1 MALDELRDFFSIALL
16 TATLRMTTPLVFA
29 AMGGLL
35 SERAGVM
42 NIALE
47 GFMLI
52 GAFSAAAGAHY
63 TGSAYLGLLL
73 GAAAAAVAAAVH
85 AFWCV
90 TLRGDQIV
98 AGTAINLL
106 GLGLPAFLLQ
116 RLFGTAGRSPTVDK
130 LPSLVGGLNV
140 LVPAAF
146 LTVLAVHYLLH
157 STKPGLRVMAAG
169 EHPQAA
175 ESVGINVARYRYA
188 AVLASGVLAGIGG
201 AFLSIGDLSLFTTG
215 MTNGRGFIAL
225 AAMIFGNWTPL
236 GTLGA
241 AVLFGAAQATQLQA
255 QATGLP
261 INKELIIALPYLLT
275 LVAITG
281 LVRHS
286 RPPAGLGRHPTAH

>member
-1 MALDELRDFFSIALL
+1 MAS
-16 TATLRMTTPLVFA
+16 PLIFA

-35 SERAGVM
+35 SERSGVM

-47 GFMLI
+47 GFMLV
-52 GAFSAAAGAHY
+52 GAFSAAAGTHY
-63 TGSAYLGLLL
+63 TGSPYLGLLI
-73 GAAAAAVAAAVH
+73 GAIAAGLAATIHAV
-85 AFWCV
+85 WCV
-90 TLRGDQIV
+90 SLRGDQIV

-106 GLGLPAFLLQ
+106 GIGVPAYLLQ
-116 RLFGTAGRSPTVDK
+116 RLFGTAGRSPTVEK
-130 LPSLVGGLNV
+130 LPSITSGLNI

-146 LTVLAVHYLLH
+146 VLVPLVHYLLFR
-157 STKPGLRVMAAG
+157 TKPGLRVLAAG
-169 EHPQAA
+169 EHPRAA
-175 ESVGINVARYRYA
+175 ESVGVAVDRYRYA
-188 AVLASGVLAGIGG
+188 CVVASGVLAGIGG
-201 AFLSIGDLSLFTTG
+201 AFLSIGDLSIFTTG

-241 AVLFGAAQATQLQA
+241 ALLFGAAQAVQLQA

-261 INKELIIALPYLLT
+261 INKELIIALPYVMT

-286 RPPAGLGRHPTAH
+286 TPPAGLGRHATAD

>member
-1 MALDELRDFFSIALL
+1 MAS
-16 TATLRMTTPLVFA
+16 PLIFA

-35 SERAGVM
+35 SERSGVM

-52 GAFSAAAGAHY
+52 GAFSAAVGAHY
-63 TGSAYLGLLL
+63 TGNPLLGLLI
-73 GAAAAAVAAAVH
+73 GAIAAGLASTIH

-90 TLRGDQIV
+90 SLRGDQIV

-106 GLGLPAFLLQ
+106 GIGVPAYLLQ
-116 RLFGTAGRSPTVDK
+116 RLFNTAGRSPTVEK
-130 LPSLVGGLNV
+130 LPSIVSGINV

-146 LTVLAVHYLLH
+146 LLVPLVHYLLFH
-157 STKPGLRVMAAG
+157 TKPGLRVLAAG
-169 EHPQAA
+169 EHPRAA
-175 ESVGINVARYRYA
+175 ESVGVAVSRYRYA
-188 AVLASGVLAGIGG
+188 CVVASGVLAGIGG
-201 AFLSIGDLSLFTTG
+201 AFLSIGDLSIFTTG
-215 MTNGRGFIAL
+215 MTGGRGFIAL

-236 GTLGA
+236 GTLA
-241 AVLFGAAQATQLQA
+241 AALLFGAAQAVQLQA

-261 INKELIIALPYLLT
+261 VNKELIIALPYILT

-286 RPPAGLGRHPTAH
+286 TPPAGLGRHATAE